1 MKKLLLILV
10 LLPLFMLSDCSKH
23 DDNVLVNPAPS
34 QTEAIAKELQ
44 NVIDENH
51 ITIVSVYVFNAQD
64 NSWVNIVGT
73 SDFKIE
79 DPYIR
84 VETTYYDLSK
94 LVKFD
99 AQAEL
104 DLYFKY

>member
-1 MKKLLLILV
+1 MKKLLMILL

-23 DDNVLVNPAPS
+23 DDNIIVNPAPS
-34 QTEAIAKELQ
+34 KTEAIAKELQ
-44 NVIDENH
+44 NVIDEDH
-51 ITIVSVYVFNAQD
+51 ITMVSVYAYNAQN

-84 VETTYYDLSK
+84 VESTYYELSN